1 MVQEK
6 SGESN
11 PRLYIAEVGLMFKI
25 LLELPPQ
32 IDRDLAY
39 FKNVEFW
46 WGIFEVSIG
55 NAALGLKG

>member
-11 PRLYIAEVGLMFKI
+11 PRLYIEEVGLMFKI

-39 FKNVEFW
+39 FKNVEF
-46 WGIFEVSIG
+46 
-55 NAALGLKG
+55 